1 MNCCHDNGNDFSQRS
16 DAMKDAIRLGD
27 STTHGG
33 KVLEAFSQTDLNGKP
48 IAGVGHK
55 VSCPLCKGIFPIAEG
70 SGIYTVDGTPIALD
84 GMKTA
89 CGAALIASGPKG
101 AVVS

>member
-1 MNCCHDNGNDFSQRS
+1 
-16 DAMKDAIRLGD
+16 MKDIIRLGD
-27 STTHGG
+27 TTTHGG
-33 KVLEAFSQTDLNGKP
+33 VVLEAFSRTDLNGKP

-55 VSCPLCKGIFPIAEG
+55 VSCPLCKGIFPIVEG
-70 SGIYTVDGTPIALD
+70 SATDSVDGIAVALD

-101 AVVS
+101 AVSR

>member
-1 MNCCHDNGNDFSQRS
+1 
-16 DAMKDAIRLGD
+16 MKDIIRLGD

-33 KVLEAFSQTDLNGKP
+33 VVLEAFYQTDLNGKP
-48 IAGVGHK
+48 IAGVGHN
-55 VSCPLCKGIFPIAEG
+55 VSCPLCKGFFPIAEG
-70 SGIYTVDGTPIALD
+70 TATYSVEGIGVELD

-101 AVVS
+101 AVSR

>member
-1 MNCCHDNGNDFSQRS
+1 
-16 DAMKDAIRLGD
+16 MKDIIRLGD
-27 STTHGG
+27 LTTHGG
-33 KVLEAFSQTDLNGKP
+33 VVLQAFSHTDLNGKP
-48 IAGVGHK
+48 IAGVGHN

-70 SGIYTVDGTPIALD
+70 SSTYAVDGIPVALD

-101 AVVS
+101 AITR

>member
-1 MNCCHDNGNDFSQRS
+1 
-16 DAMKDAIRLGD
+16 MKDIIRLGD
-27 STTHGG
+27 TTTHGG
-33 KVLEAFSQTDLNGKP
+33 VVLEAFSRTDLNGKP

-55 VSCPLCKGIFPIAEG
+55 VSCPLCKGIFPIVEG
-70 SGIYTVDGTPIALD
+70 SATDSVDGIAIALD

-101 AVVS
+101 AVSR